1 MGSYF
6 YIYYLDW
13 PGNTPSEW
21 FQYYHSVKNNYPNTI
36 YAHFFKENSE
46 IIVQYWFFYP
56 FNDFLNNHEG
66 DWEHINVVIDSQIP
80 EDADIIKVDYYFH
93 HFVLIRHTPG
103 VDFYTVDNT
112 HPVIFVGGYSGL
124 ADGWGSHGCYSIMGA

>member
-1 MGSYF
+1 M
-6 YIYYLDW
+6 
-13 PGNTPSEW
+13 
-21 FQYYHSVKNNYPNTI
+21 
-36 YAHFFKENSE
+36 
-46 IIVQYWFFYP
+46 
-56 FNDFLNNHEG
+56 NNHEG

-93 HFVLIRHTPG
+93 HYVLTRYTPG

-124 ADGWGSHGCYSIMGA
+124 ADGWGSHGCYSIMGAWTKAAYDPNFSLDDDPVYILDFVVTK